1 MYYNRDKFDYAPDLR
16 DPVTG
21 DWLPLSESDKARQV
35 RAEESRAQLAREAS
49 RQSKSI
55 LSMLTSIF
63 K

>member
-1 MYYNRDKFDYAPDLR
+1 MYYSKDKFEHSPDLR

-35 RAEESRAQLAREAS
+35 RSEESRARVAREAS
-49 RQSKSI
+49 RNSSAI
-55 LSMLTSIF
+55 LSMLTSIL

>member
-1 MYYNRDKFDYAPDLR
+1 MYYNRDKFEPFSGLR

-35 RAEESRAQLAREAS
+35 RADESRAQLARETS
-49 RQSKSI
+49 RNSSAI
-55 LSMLTSIF
+55 LSLLTSIL